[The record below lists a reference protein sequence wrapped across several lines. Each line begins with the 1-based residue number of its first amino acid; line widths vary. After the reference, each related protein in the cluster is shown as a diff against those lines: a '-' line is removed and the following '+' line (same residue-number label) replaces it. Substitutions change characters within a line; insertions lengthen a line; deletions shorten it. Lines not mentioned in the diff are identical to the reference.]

1 MSRHD
6 YISQGAENHKCCRL
20 KAAED
25 AGEVG
30 IELAVDGGEWRLAA
44 RPSLCAKKEGDF
56 GVGVIFGGLEV
67 LGF

>member
-1 MSRHD
+1 MPRLD
-6 YISQGAENHKCCRL
+6 YLSQGAENHKCCRL

-30 IELAVDGGEWRLAA
+30 IELALDGDEWWLVA
-44 RPSLCAKKEGDF
+44 RPSLCVKKEGDF